1 MNRDKARRMISDH
14 QIFSFFRNIRG
25 TSHYFHNMLLD
36 VLAKIRQFGLYTFLL
51 TASTIEFHWNE
62 ILQVT
67 AEQYGRTLTDE
78 EVNAVDLRKK
88 VNYLNRNTF
97 FVAKQTDCVFK

>member
-14 QIFSFFRNIRG
+14 QIFSFFRNIRE

-51 TASTIEFHWNE
+51 TSSTIAFHWNE
-62 ILQVT
+62 IIQVI
-67 AEQYGRTLTDE
+67 AQQYGRTLTDE
-78 EVNAVDLRKK
+78 EVNAVDLRGKG
-88 VNYLNRNTF
+88 NYLNRNTF
-97 FVAKQTDCVFK
+97 SVAKQTDCVFK